1 MSQTVFSSLPY
12 WKRKALY
19 LNVKEEI
26 SGAEIGRM
34 LKVSPRTVQDN
45 LKKLKEILS
54 DGDISN
60 PDESFNDVN
69 FLPAE
74 IQVFHPKILIYD
86 IETTLGEAYHFN
98 HWKVNIGMKHKKV
111 PSHML
116 SHAWQWGLD
125 GEVVGS
131 ILTSEEALNRNP
143 RRIVEE
149 AWHLLNDCDV
159 LVAHNGK
166 NFDVKKVNSYFLKY
180 GLLPPSPYKVVDTLS
195 IAKRKFRLDFN
206 SLAFLA
212 EYLGVEQ
219 KIDTEIDMW
228 IDCSRGVQ
236 SALDEM
242 LTYNKGDITTLLE
255 VFKRLMVWDNDG
267 VNMAMFNQNT
277 DVACPHCSGD
287 NIKPLEGKFVYTPQR
302 KYQAFRCLDCGAVLR
317 GNHMQGVGNKIY
329 RVIS

>member
-1 MSQTVFSSLPY
+1 MSQIFKSLPY

-19 LNVKEEI
+19 LNVKEEL
-26 SGAEIGRM
+26 SGAEIGRI
-34 LKVSPRTVQDN
+34 LNVPSRTVQDN
-45 LKKLKEILS
+45 LKKLKEILGV
-54 DGDISN
+54 DEIIN
-60 PDESFNDVN
+60 PDEDFNTVSV
-69 FLPAE
+69 LPAE
-74 IQVFHPKILIYD
+74 INIFYPKIVFYD

-98 HWKVNIGMKHKKV
+98 HWKVNIGMKHKKI

-116 SHAWQWGLD
+116 SHAWKWGVD
-125 GEVVGS
+125 GEVEGS
-131 ILTSEEALNRNP
+131 ILTVEEVLNRDP

-149 AWHLLNDCDV
+149 AWNILNDCDV

-166 NFDVKKVNSYFLKY
+166 NFDVKKINSYFLKF

-219 KIDTEIDMW
+219 KIDTDIDLW
-228 IDCSRGVQ
+228 IDCARGVQ

-242 LTYNKGDITTLLE
+242 FLYNKGDITTL
-255 VFKRLMVWDNDG
+255 FKVWERLMVWDNDG

-287 NIKPLEGKFVYTPQR
+287 NIKALDGKFVYTPQR
-302 KYQAFRCLDCGAVLR
+302 KYQAYRCLDCGAVLR
-317 GNHMQGVGNKIY
+317 GNSMQGQGNKIY
-329 RVIS
+329 RVIN